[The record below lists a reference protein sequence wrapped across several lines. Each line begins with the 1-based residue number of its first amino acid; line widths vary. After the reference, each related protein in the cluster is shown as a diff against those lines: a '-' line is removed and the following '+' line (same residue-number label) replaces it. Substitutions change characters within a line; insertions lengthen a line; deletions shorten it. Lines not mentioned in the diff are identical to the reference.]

1 MQPTIT
7 SDQLVRIE
15 HIPGSSVGLLLSDM
29 RTWLDHQEI
38 HPKLF
43 EAITLPLGGSAFGI
57 EFHDPGQ
64 TTLFRTAFAPVG
76 RF

>member
-1 MQPTIT
+1 M
-7 SDQLVRIE
+7 VRIE

-43 EAITLPLGGSAFGI
+43 ETITLPLGRFAFDLK
-57 EFHDPGQ
+57 FHDPGQ
-64 TTLFRTAFAPVG
+64 TTVFRTAFPPVG

>member
-1 MQPTIT
+1 
-7 SDQLVRIE
+7 
-15 HIPGSSVGLLLSDM
+15 M

-43 EAITLPLGGSAFGI
+43 EAITLPFGGFAFDL

-64 TTLFRTAFAPVG
+64 TTVFRTAFAPVG